1 MQRYFIDNI
10 IDDLTQLVAFNE
22 EQSHHAINV
31 MRMQVDETVQLVDPQ
46 GRVFEAQLD
55 RIEDKTAIF
64 KVCQALPLNNELPVI
79 ATIYL
84 GLPKGDKLEL
94 IVQKATELGVH
105 HIVPVQMKRSV
116 TKWDQKKQAKKV
128 ERLQKIAQQAA
139 EQSQRNIVP
148 QVAELHQFSD
158 VVARVCEY
166 DFFCIADEEA
176 AKEGESANLVKV
188 YQQLKPGNHIAFMFG
203 PEGGIDR
210 AEIDKLV
217 GDNAGRVYQCALG
230 PRILR
235 AETAPLYALSSLSYA
250 LELSPDQDYTPAA
263 DK

>member
-1 MQRYFIDNI
+1 MQRYFIENI
-10 IDDLTQLVAFNE
+10 INDLSQLIALSE
-22 EQSHHAINV
+22 EQSHHALNV
-31 MRMQVDETVQLVDPQ
+31 MRMQIDETVHLVDPKGQ
-46 GRVFEAQLD
+46 VFEAQLQA
-55 RIEDKTAIF
+55 IEDKMAVFSIQ
-64 KVCQALPLNNELPVI
+64 QALSVNNELPVMT
-79 ATIYL
+79 TIYL

-128 ERLQKIAQQAA
+128 DRLQKIAQQAA
-139 EQSQRNIVP
+139 EQSQRNIIP
-148 QVAELHQFSD
+148 QVADLHQFSD
-158 VVARVCEY
+158 VLQRVREY

-176 AKEGESANLVKV
+176 AKEGENSNLVKV
-188 YQQLKPGNHIAFMFG
+188 YQQLKPGNHLAFIFG

-210 AEIDKLV
+210 TEMDKLLS
-217 GDNAGRVYQCALG
+217 GQDGNAFQCALG

-250 LELSPDQDYTPAA
+250 LELSRDND
-263 DK
+263 